1 MVATKK
7 VSTIQL
13 NRNEQ
18 NDRRLRDETNENTL
32 YLTSLNRYRQLNT
45 NKKIMTAEINWSAWK
60 GTDDHAMIHAVRK
73 WISLKIILWKK
84 TGFLLIVA
92 IESIEVWVECPCSMC
107 TQCNFWHKSTGKI
120 HETWCQTLDLLDKLI
135 TYI

>member
-45 NKKIMTAEINWSAWK
+45 NKEIMTAEIN
-60 GTDDHAMIHAVRK
+60 
-73 WISLKIILWKK
+73 
-84 TGFLLIVA
+84 
-92 IESIEVWVECPCSMC
+92 
-107 TQCNFWHKSTGKI
+107 
-120 HETWCQTLDLLDKLI
+120 
-135 TYI
+135 